1 MDVPEPDQSPFT
13 AVTAHTSKLTR
24 VSFSR
29 ILRFLRIPEVSLIPF
44 LDVLELVLNEY

>member
-24 VSFSR
+24 VSVHEGLASPGSR
-29 ILRFLRIPEVSLIPF
+29 RPQYAADETL
-44 LDVLELVLNEY
+44 